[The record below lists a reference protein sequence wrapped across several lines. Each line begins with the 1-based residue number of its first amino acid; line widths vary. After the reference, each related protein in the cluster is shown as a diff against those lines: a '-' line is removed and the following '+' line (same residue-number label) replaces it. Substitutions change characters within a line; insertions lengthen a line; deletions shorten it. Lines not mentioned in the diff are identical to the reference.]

1 MNSYKN
7 ASRYRDIY
15 VDPIIL
21 GGSWHDVIIG
31 EIDNYDDWGP
41 EDDEIYAE
49 EVSTALAVLLKDD
62 LVDVYWTED
71 NRFYLEDN
79 TRR

>member
-41 EDDEIYAE
+41 EDDEIY
-49 EVSTALAVLLKDD
+49 
-62 LVDVYWTED
+62 
-71 NRFYLEDN
+71 LEDN